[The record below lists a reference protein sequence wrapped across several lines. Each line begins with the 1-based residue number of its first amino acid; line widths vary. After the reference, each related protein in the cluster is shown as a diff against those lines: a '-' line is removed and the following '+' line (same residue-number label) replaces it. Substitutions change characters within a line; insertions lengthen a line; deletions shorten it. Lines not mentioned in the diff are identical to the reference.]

1 MINKI
6 KHILLYLLLILVAT
20 VANAEIKAGDILGTG
35 KVITQ
40 FDQPSKRNGQLILIH
55 KIYVDYQSHLY
66 ECIINKT
73 EGVFKGSEIGSDL
86 WSQKTKPSLSMT

>member
-20 VANAEIKAGDILGTG
+20 VTNAEIKVGEILGTG

-40 FDQPSKRNGQLILIH
+40 FDQPSKRNGKLILTH
-55 KIYVDYQSHLY
+55 KIYVDYQSLLY

-73 EGVFKGSEIGSDL
+73 EGVLKCVQND
-86 WSQKTKPSLSMT
+86 

>member
-20 VANAEIKAGDILGTG
+20 VTNAEIKAGEILGTG

-40 FDQPSKRNGQLILIH
+40 FDQPSKRNGELILIH
-55 KIYVDYQSHLY
+55 KIYVDYQSNLY
-66 ECIINKT
+66 ECIMNKT
-73 EGVFKGSEIGSDL
+73 EGDIKCVASD
-86 WSQKTKPSLSMT
+86 